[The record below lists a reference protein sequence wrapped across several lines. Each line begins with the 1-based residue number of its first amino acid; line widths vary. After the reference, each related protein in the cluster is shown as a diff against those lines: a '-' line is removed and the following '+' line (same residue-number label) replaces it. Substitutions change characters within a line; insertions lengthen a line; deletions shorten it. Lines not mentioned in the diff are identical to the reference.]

1 MNAIQGFFL
10 KINNGIYA
18 YLISFLAGAAL
29 VFAYAPF
36 SLSPIALIALMVWF
50 LQLQNKSSKAA
61 FRHGFSFGLG
71 WFAAGISWVHVSIAQ
86 FGGMPLMVS
95 ILLMILL
102 SAYLALYPAIACY
115 LSAKLTRSKQLN
127 LYYLPFIWLFT
138 EYLRTHILTGFPWL
152 SLGYSQI
159 DGPLAPLAPI
169 IGETGITL
177 VLLMFTVSLFMAL
190 QKRHLLMNR
199 VVLVIIVLMAYYSSQ
214 FTTITVTDETI
225 DVALVQGNIKQELR
239 WDEQQEQKII
249 NSYID
254 MTAPLYQNHD
264 LIIWPEAAIPR
275 LEPLAQEYLRELD
288 KQAFEQQS
296 ALITGVIN
304 YNPDTRNF
312 FNRLVVLGT
321 KNSVDNEGDYYYRNN
336 NHYDKH
342 HLLPIGEFV
351 PFADLL
357 RPIAPL
363 FNLPMSSFSRGDYV
377 QQNLIA
383 NNLNIAP
390 LICFEIVFPQQLAA
404 NMNNNTDLIL
414 TVSNDAWFGDSH
426 GPHQHLEIARMR
438 ALEFGRPML
447 RATNNGL
454 TAVID
459 HNGKI
464 IADIPQFTESV
475 LSTKVKL
482 VTGQTFYSQF
492 GIYLEKLL
500 ILLFVLFLVAQTLF
514 YRKSIKS

>member
-36 SLSPIALIALMVWF
+36 SLSPVALIALMVWF
-50 LQLQNKSSKAA
+50 LQLQNKSTKAA

-86 FGGMPLMVS
+86 FGGMPLIVS

-102 SAYLALYPAIACY
+102 SAYLALYPALACY

-177 VLLMFTVSLFMAL
+177 VLLMFTVSLLMAF
-190 QKRHLLMNR
+190 QKRHLIMNR

-214 FTTITVTDETI
+214 FSTITVTDETI

-249 NSYID
+249 NTYID
-254 MTAPLYQNHD
+254 MTTELYQNHD
-264 LIIWPEAAIPR
+264 
-275 LEPLAQEYLRELD
+275 
-288 KQAFEQQS
+288 
-296 ALITGVIN
+296 
-304 YNPDTRNF
+304 
-312 FNRLVVLGT
+312 
-321 KNSVDNEGDYYYRNN
+321 
-336 NHYDKH
+336 
-342 HLLPIGEFV
+342 
-351 PFADLL
+351 
-357 RPIAPL
+357 
-363 FNLPMSSFSRGDYV
+363 
-377 QQNLIA
+377 
-383 NNLNIAP
+383 
-390 LICFEIVFPQQLAA
+390 
-404 NMNNNTDLIL
+404 
-414 TVSNDAWFGDSH
+414 
-426 GPHQHLEIARMR
+426 
-438 ALEFGRPML
+438 
-447 RATNNGL
+447 
-454 TAVID
+454 
-459 HNGKI
+459 
-464 IADIPQFTESV
+464 
-475 LSTKVKL
+475 
-482 VTGQTFYSQF
+482 
-492 GIYLEKLL
+492 
-500 ILLFVLFLVAQTLF
+500 
-514 YRKSIKS
+514 